1 MRLNWF
7 YAVVST
13 LAKSCGLLL
22 VLTALGT
29 PAYGFDLPSA
39 PEINPASAATA
50 LPLLIGGLL
59 MITDRCRR
67 K

>member
-7 YAVVST
+7 SGVVST

-22 VLTALGT
+22 MLTALGS
-29 PAYGFDLPSA
+29 PVYGFDLPSA
-39 PEINPASAATA
+39 PEIDPASAATA

-59 MITDRCRR
+59 MMTDRCRR